1 MRLLALML
9 LSVLLAYAGLCAA
22 LFAFQRSLIYFP
34 QPRADNGPASSITLA
49 LTTEK
54 IVVSV
59 RPHPGPKALI
69 YLGGNAEDVAASL
82 PLLSAAFPEHA
93 IYLLHYRGYGGSSGK
108 ATEQAL
114 HADAEALFDHV
125 QRQHPELTVVGRSLG
140 SGVAIRL
147 ATRRPLQRL
156 VLITPYNS
164 LQEIAAA
171 QYPWIPVR
179 WLLSDTF
186 ESWRHA
192 PAVTVPTL
200 VLLAEH
206 DQLIP
211 HASTERLLAHFK
223 PGIAR
228 RVVIAQSDHNSIL
241 DRVDY
246 QQLLRGW

>member
-1 MRLLALML
+1 MRLLVLIF
-9 LSVLLAYAGLCAA
+9 LSVLLAYGGLCAVM
-22 LFAFQRSLIYFP
+22 FVFQRTLIYLP
-34 QPRADNGPASSITLA
+34 QPRTDNGPGTTVTLA
-49 LTTEK
+49 HSGEN

-59 RPHPGPKALI
+59 RPHAGPKAVI
-69 YLGGNAEDVAASL
+69 YLGGNAEDVAGSL
-82 PLLSAAFPEHA
+82 PLFSRSFPDQA
-93 IYLLHYRGYGGSSGK
+93 IFMLHYRGYGGSSGK

-114 HADAEALFDHV
+114 HADAEALFNQV
-125 QRQHPELTVVGRSLG
+125 QRHHPEITVVGRSLG

-147 ATRRPLQRL
+147 AARRPLQRL

-200 VLLAEH
+200 VLLAER

-211 HASTERLLAHFK
+211 HASTERLLGHFK
-223 PGIAR
+223 AGIAR
-228 RVVIAQSDHNSIL
+228 RVIIEDSDHNSIL
-241 DRVDY
+241 DKVDY
-246 QQLLRGW
+246 QRLLGAP